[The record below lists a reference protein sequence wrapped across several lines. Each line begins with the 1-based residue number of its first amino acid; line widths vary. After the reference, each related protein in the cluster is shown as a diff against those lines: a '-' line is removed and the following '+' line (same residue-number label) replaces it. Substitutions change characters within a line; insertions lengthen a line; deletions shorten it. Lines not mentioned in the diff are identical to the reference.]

1 MIKKGNQKFHALAR
15 ISKYLNQDKLKLIM
29 RAFIQSQFNYC
40 PLVWM
45 FHNRTLNNKINRL
58 HERALRLV
66 YKNDELDFDEL
77 LKLDNSVT
85 VHHRNLQR
93 LSIEMFKV
101 KNNLAPLPFQDIFK
115 DQNYSKE
122 MRDERSWQVP
132 KVRTV
137 TYGTES
143 IRYRGPATWELIP
156 EDIRKSE
163 SLIKFKE
170 EIKSWKA
177 TNCACRLCKTF
188 VPNLGFIN

>member
-1 MIKKGNQKFHALAR
+1 
-15 ISKYLNQDKLKLIM
+15 M

-45 FHNRTLNNKINRL
+45 FHNRTLNNKINKL

-66 YKNDELDFDEL
+66 YKNDDLGFDEL

-85 VHHRNLQR
+85 VHQRNLQR
-93 LSIEMFKV
+93 LAIEMYKV
-101 KNNLAPLPFQDIFK
+101 KHNIAPLPFQEIFES
-115 DQNYSKE
+115 QNYSRE
-122 MRDERSWQVP
+122 IRNERSWEVP

-137 TYGTES
+137 AYGTES

-156 EDIRKSE
+156 DNIRKSE
-163 SLIKFKE
+163 TLMLFKE
-170 EIKSWKA
+170 KIKSWKA